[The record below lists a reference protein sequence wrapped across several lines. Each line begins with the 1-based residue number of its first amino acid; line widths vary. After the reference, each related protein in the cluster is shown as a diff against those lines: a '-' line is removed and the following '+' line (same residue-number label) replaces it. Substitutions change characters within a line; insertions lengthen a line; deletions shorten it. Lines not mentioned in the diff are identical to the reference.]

1 MVPVLNFRLDVL
13 VFLDCSVFLGL
24 KQLRSAPFP
33 AAQWHGGPRP

>member
-13 VFLDCSVFLGL
+13 VFLGL